1 MELSITSRKGGAKV
15 NPIRKPT
22 TEGTAK
28 QYNFDVIGTRFLVKN
43 LSGGDVLV
51 GFESDLEGEDTETWL
66 IPDGAWQV
74 IPGAENRIHRTT
86 VYVRAYAHLLQT
98 EGLKLK
104 PLNTIFQGCE
114 TYV

>member
-1 MELSITSRKGGAKV
+1 M

-86 VYVRAYAHLLQT
+86 VYVRAYATSATDRGVEIEAIEYDLPR
-98 EGLKLK
+98 G
-104 PLNTIFQGCE
+104 
-114 TYV
+114 